1 MKRFHFTT
9 FDYCKFFILFAIFLI
24 LLFSYENAYSPY
36 VQTTFDSASIENQEQ
51 KALRLFAP
59 KEESVQEES
68 KESPQVEE
76 KKLQDT
82 VTISFRP
89 DFISID
95 SNILDLVRANAN
107 SIYFEPKISPLHLI
121 FDSERK
127 EPRGQVSGNNLIL
140 SGKIPSESENLKVF
154 VHELGHIIDIFYL
167 KQKEDGSDISDEFY
181 TLSWDS
187 YNIKKSNAKIAD
199 FVSGYALSNKYED
212 FAESFA
218 FYIFHNEEF
227 ARRAKN
233 NSILGQKYNFFHTY
247 VFDDDTFVGT

>member
-1 MKRFHFTT
+1 MKRFTFTT
-9 FDYCKFFILFAIFLI
+9 FDYCKFFILFAIFSI
-24 LLFSYENAYSPY
+24 LLFSYESAYSPY
-36 VQTTFDSASIENQEQ
+36 VQTTFDSASVENQEQ

-59 KEESVQEES
+59 KGSIKEIPQESL
-68 KESPQVEE
+68 PVEE
-76 KKLQDT
+76 EKSENA
-82 VTISFRP
+82 VIISFRP

-95 SNILDLVRANAN
+95 SKIIDLVRANAN
-107 SIYFEPKISPLHLI
+107 SRYFESKISPLHLI

-140 SGKIPSESENLKVF
+140 SGRIPSESENLKVF
-154 VHELGHIIDIFYL
+154 VHELGHVIDIFYL
-167 KQKEDGSDISDEFY
+167 KQKENGSDISDEFY

-218 FYIFHNEEF
+218 FYVFHNEEF

-233 NSILGQKYNFFHTY
+233 NDIL
-247 VFDDDTFVGT
+247 